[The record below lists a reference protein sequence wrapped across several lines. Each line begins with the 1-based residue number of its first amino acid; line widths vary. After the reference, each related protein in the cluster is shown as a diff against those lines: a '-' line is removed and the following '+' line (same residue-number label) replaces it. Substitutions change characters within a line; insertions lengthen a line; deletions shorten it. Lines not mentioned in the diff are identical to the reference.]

1 MSEAAAE
8 CLGHGTTNPEVAG
21 SSLTLTTKLDLFLG
35 RPLVQLLHR
44 AGE

>member
-8 CLGHGTTNPEVAG
+8 CLGHRTANPEVAG
-21 SSLTLTTKLDLFLG
+21 LSLTLTTKLESFLG
-35 RPLVQLLHR
+35 RPLVQLLRR